1 MIIASTT
8 ALTQQLASLHE
19 GKTIGFVPTM
29 GALHEGH
36 LSLVRQAKADSDI
49 VVVSIFVNPTQFN
62 NPDDLRNYPREPEAD
77 IQKLKSAG
85 ADIIFT
91 PSEKEIYPEPDTRIF
106 DFGTMDKVMEGFYR
120 PGHFNGV
127 AQVVDRLFS
136 LVQPQLAF
144 FGEKDFQQLA
154 IIKALVAQKQLPIR
168 IVSCPTVREPDGL
181 AMSSR
186 NLLLTATQR
195 THAPLIYKTLQAAA
209 DKVGS
214 STIPALKKWVQTTI
228 DTDPELETEY
238 AEIIDACSLQP
249 INEWA
254 EADSVQLCVAVYA
267 RPIRLIDNIKL
278 K

>member
-1 MIIASTT
+1 MVIASTT
-8 ALTQQLASLHE
+8 ALAQKLASLHE

-29 GALHEGH
+29 GALHDGH

-62 NPDDLRNYPREPEAD
+62 NPDDLKNYPHEPEAD

-106 DFGTMDKVMEGFYR
+106 DFGAMDKVMEGFYR

-136 LVQPQLAF
+136 LVQPQFAF

-154 IIKALVAQKQLPIR
+154 IIKALVTQKQLPIR
-168 IVSCPTVREPDGL
+168 IISCPTVREPDGL

-195 THAPLIYKTLQAAA
+195 ANAPLIYKTLLAAA
-209 DKVGS
+209 DKVGNT
-214 STIPALKKWVQTTI
+214 TIPVLKKWVQTTI
-228 DTDPELETEY
+228 DVDPELETEY
-238 AEIIDACSLQP
+238 AEIVDAHSLQP
-249 INEWA
+249 IKEWN